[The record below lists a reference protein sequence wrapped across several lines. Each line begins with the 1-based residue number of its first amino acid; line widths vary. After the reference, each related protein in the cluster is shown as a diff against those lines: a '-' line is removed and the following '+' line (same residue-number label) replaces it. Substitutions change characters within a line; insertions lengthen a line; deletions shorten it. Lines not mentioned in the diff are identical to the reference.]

1 MVNIQRTRITSI
13 RCTLDKWEKAVET
26 TLGQVKA
33 LREEQPQASVAAF
46 KGAFKLRPKDAQ
58 EPAHKEQ
65 SRNIPE
71 IRSEEHT
78 SELQSL
84 P

>member
-1 MVNIQRTRITSI
+1 M
-13 RCTLDKWEKAVET
+13 ET

-71 IRSEEHT
+71 IMLSNIAMGA
-78 SELQSL
+78 LGL
-84 P
+84 PRWP